1 MNNPLWTSVDSYIS
15 HSLMGPDA
23 SLEAALLASE
33 KAGLPPIQVSPSQGK
48 LLHLM
53 ARACGARNILEIG
66 TLGGYSTICLARA
79 LPAGGKLVT
88 LEADPKHVEIA
99 QGNITRAGLAEV
111 VEIRLGLALD
121 SLPQLIAEKRSPFD
135 FIFIDADKPSCADY
149 FSLCLKLSRV
159 GSVIIT
165 DNVVRNGGLVDSTS
179 PDSNIQGVRRLHE
192 LLATEPRVS
201 ATTLQTVG
209 CKGYDGF
216 CFALVVQP

>member
-1 MNNPLWTSVDSYIS
+1 MNDKLWTSVDSYVCN
-15 HSLMGPDA
+15 SLVAPDP

-88 LEADPKHVEIA
+88 LEADPRHAEIA
-99 QGNITRAGLAEV
+99 RGNITRAGLTDI

-121 SLPQLIAEKRSPFD
+121 SLPQLIAEKRPPFD
-135 FIFIDADKPSCADY
+135 FVFIDADKPSCADY
-149 FSLCLKLSRV
+149 FSLSLKLSRV
-159 GSVIIT
+159 GTVIIT
-165 DNVVRNGGLVDSTS
+165 DNVVRNGGLVDATS
-179 PDSNIQGVRRLHE
+179 IDPNIQGVRRLHE
-192 LLATEPRVS
+192 MLATESRVS

-216 CFALVVQP
+216 CFALVMQA